1 MTQSTTARGSHWRNK
16 ARGQPSQ
23 LPKRKGMA
31 DPIAVQEILRAALRQ
46 SGLDKHVARY
56 QFVLHWK
63 DVVGADIAARTRPE
77 CLKNGVL
84 VVRVTDSAW
93 AQELSFQKQIILE
106 RLKAYV
112 AEGEVLRDVYFYV
125 AGK

>member
-1 MTQSTTARGSHWRNK
+1 MGYSHSSNYRPP
-16 ARGQPSQ
+16 RSP
-23 LPKRKGMA
+23 RKGPSA
-31 DPIAVQEILRAALRQ
+31 EPTAVQDILRMALRS

-93 AQELSFQKQIILE
+93 AQELSFQKALILE
-106 RLKAYV
+106 RLKKYV
-112 AEGEVLRDVYFYV
+112 AEDEVLRDVYFYV
-125 AGK
+125 AGA